1 MQVRNRKS
9 RGIPD
14 SDESLRGE
22 ARRDLLEQLP
32 CMLLSQ
38 PPAGHGQ
45 AQVLDGDY
53 HNQHQIILS
62 VGMLSFLLSPSSIIN
77 AYFIIGATWQPH
89 PYPSLYSNNTI
100 SDITQERGKK
110 KQKKNMKTRKKK
122 KRR

>member
-1 MQVRNRKS
+1 
-9 RGIPD
+9 
-14 SDESLRGE
+14 
-22 ARRDLLEQLP
+22 
-32 CMLLSQ
+32 MLLSQ

-77 AYFIIGATWQPH
+77 AYLFSSIILIIGATWQPH
-89 PYPSLYSNNTI
+89 SDPSLYSNNTI

-110 KQKKNMKTRKKK
+110 KSKKNGNKDEKEEEMINMI
-122 KRR
+122 